1 MRLSVNLLA
10 PQERPN
16 AALSQRCV
24 FLLIMFCVLFILAK
38 YGHGLYCKNLLEE
51 ELRATTQKYQILRSS
66 ELVMTAAED
75 KWLKIQM
82 RDQVLLNLSK
92 ERVSW
97 HAVLAHLG
105 AVVPPAIYL
114 TEVNSGDSG
123 VISIKG
129 RAATSPEILKFVQL
143 LEKDNLFSQPNIL
156 TVSQDD
162 GVEAGARF
170 EIIVK
175 IKGLSP

>member
-16 AALSQRCV
+16 ADLSRRCI
-24 FLLIMFCVLFILAK
+24 FLISVFCVLLILAK
-38 YGHGLYCKNLLEE
+38 YGHGVYKKSLLEE
-51 ELRATTQKYQILRSS
+51 ELRATTQQYQILRSS
-66 ELVMTAAED
+66 ELMMTAAED
-75 KWLKIQM
+75 KWLKIQA
-82 RDQVLLNLSK
+82 RDQVLLQLSK
-92 ERVSW
+92 ERVAW

-105 AVVPPAIYL
+105 TVVPQAIYL
-114 TEVNSGDSG
+114 TEVNSGDNG
-123 VISIKG
+123 VIAIKG
-129 RAATSPEILKFVQL
+129 RAATSPEILNFVRL
-143 LEKDNLFSQPNIL
+143 LEKDNLFDQPNIL